1 MQRVVVVVM
10 MRLVRNDTCMWWIHL
25 QHEIK
30 QQRERGRACST
41 VVLVVYIVGTYIH
54 VYTLLSIVLLQE
66 NHFLLLLECTCCFH
80 LLNTTLHPPLDPPQ
94 VLFHVESYNMT
105 LVDLSLTKRNRTP
118 FCKKKKKKKGRTSRS
133 E

>member
-54 VYTLLSIVLLQE
+54 IYFTIDS
-66 NHFLLLLECTCCFH
+66 
-80 LLNTTLHPPLDPPQ
+80 TTTRKPLP
-94 VLFHVESYNMT
+94 T
-105 LVDLSLTKRNRTP
+105 
-118 FCKKKKKKKGRTSRS
+118 TSRVYMLLPPS
-133 E
+133 QHHTSPSS